1 MSKKAKT
8 EKILIL
14 AVILTLIGAGI
25 VYREDFS
32 GALGAAIVWFTVL
45 GLAAARLV
53 YFLIKNK

>member
-32 GALGAAIVWFTVL
+32 GALGAAIVWFTVRTL
-45 GLAAARLV
+45 
-53 YFLIKNK
+53 